1 MSSPNRS
8 ETNAGAARV
17 TRSATG
23 SGNGDF
29 SVGLAKTV
37 LREKNWWPDLI
48 ARATW
53 NTPNGQ
59 ALDNDVALGSGFN
72 QITGQVTAIKRQDPL
87 AFVASASYQKTLNQV
102 RGIEP
107 GDEAEFFLGAFLATS
122 PNTSLQVSLDQ
133 AFVNDTTFKG
143 NKIKESDQVNSAL
156 NLGIS
161 SILARNVLLQLVG
174 GIGLTPDAPDYSITV
189 SLPISFDVPAL
200 KLNQ

>member
-1 MSSPNRS
+1 VGLPFDAQLEACLPYVIIEQERV
-8 ETNAGAARV
+8 TNAGAARV
-17 TRSATG
+17 ARSGMG

-122 PNTSLQVSLDQ
+122 PNTSKRLSTIRLS
-133 AFVNDTTFKG
+133 KE
-143 NKIKESDQVNSAL
+143 IKSRNRIRSTVRSIWVFL
-156 NLGIS
+156 PS
-161 SILARNVLLQLVG
+161 SRATCFCNWWAG
-174 GIGLTPDAPDYSITV
+174 
-189 SLPISFDVPAL
+189 
-200 KLNQ
+200 